1 MFPMQP
7 LLLYCFQNTVLC
19 YCCCYHYENYF
30 HYRAAARNDVDLL
43 KAFAAAGASMTVA
56 DYSSKTPLEIVK
68 CSLSSV
74 LCKGINLIC
83 CH

>member
-1 MFPMQP
+1 MKNV
-7 LLLYCFQNTVLC
+7 LLLSRHGAHLTMDSMELGVELNK
-19 YCCCYHYENYF
+19 
-30 HYRAAARNDVDLL
+30 AAARNDVDLL